1 MAHDDDAVQLHA
13 IERQLFDGPEDIR
26 PGTTPLAEALT
37 VAIFGGEAD
46 GPPPRS
52 LGMSSE
58 PSS

>member
-1 MAHDDDAVQLHA
+1 MAHDDDALQLHA

-46 GPPPRS
+46 GAPPCS
-52 LGMSSE
+52 LGVSSE